1 MKRNQKNHKMKRP
14 IHLAI
19 SLNKCD
25 SGGQKSLVFAY
36 LRSFD
41 PKRIKFDLIVDS
53 DSNSI
58 PYDDVRK
65 LGGTLHVIPP
75 YQHIVAHLKALK
87 KIFSENKYDVLYAVN
102 NTMNLFP
109 LFMAYRAGIKVRV
122 SESLT
127 MASPL
132 ERKKT
137 IMKNVLK
144 RFSHCFCNYM
154 MANGKDCGIYQFGR
168 KAFDQG
174 KIQIFLTP
182 VNAKENTF
190 DAELRKKT
198 RNDFG
203 WNEKVVYGFIARFE
217 LQKNPL
223 FLLDILNEIAKKQ
236 DNSHFVIIGAGAMEH
251 QMLDKIK
258 SLKLEERI
266 SWLGRREDIK
276 QFYMA
281 FDAFLLPSL
290 YEGLPVVGIESQ
302 AAGLPVFFS
311 ENVTREAGIAELG
324 HFISLDKSAKE
335 WADIIISE
343 TQKCITQRR
352 GREEDLRK
360 AGFDAVAE
368 AERLTEFFEKAV
380 VEQNR

>member
-1 MKRNQKNHKMKRP
+1 M
-14 IHLAI
+14 
-19 SLNKCD
+19 
-25 SGGQKSLVFAY
+25 
-36 LRSFD
+36 
-41 PKRIKFDLIVDS
+41 
-53 DSNSI
+53 
-58 PYDDVRK
+58 
-65 LGGTLHVIPP
+65 
-75 YQHIVAHLKALK
+75 
-87 KIFSENKYDVLYAVN
+87 
-102 NTMNLFP
+102 
-109 LFMAYRAGIKVRV
+109 
-122 SESLT
+122 
-127 MASPL
+127 
-132 ERKKT
+132 
-137 IMKNVLK
+137 MKNVLK

-154 MANGKDCGIYQFGR
+154 MANGKDCGIYQFGE
-168 KAFDQG
+168 KAYNQG
-174 KIQIFLTP
+174 KVEIYLTP

-190 DAELRKKT
+190 DSELREKT
-198 RNDFG
+198 RSDFG
-203 WNEKVVYGFIARFE
+203 WNEKVIYGFIARFE

-223 FLLDILNEIAKKQ
+223 FLLDILNEIAQKQ
-236 DNSHFVIIGAGAMEH
+236 ENSHFVIIGAGAMEQ

-258 SLKLEERI
+258 NLKLDERI

-324 HFISLDKSAKE
+324 HFISLDKPANE
-335 WADIIISE
+335 WADIIIRE
-343 TQKCITQRR
+343 TQKSMPQRR

>member
-1 MKRNQKNHKMKRP
+1 MSTP
-14 IHLAI
+14 IRLAI

-58 PYDDVRK
+58 PYDDVK
-65 LGGTLHVIPP
+65 DLGGKLHVIPP
-75 YQHIVAHLKALK
+75 YQNIVAHLKALK
-87 KIFSENKYDVLYAVN
+87 KIFRENKYDVLYAVN

-109 LFMAYRAGIKVRV
+109 LYMAYKAGIKVRV

-137 IMKNVLK
+137 MMKNVLK

-154 MANGKDCGIYQFGR
+154 MANGKDCGIYQFGE
-168 KAFDQG
+168 KAYNQG
-174 KIQIFLTP
+174 KVEIYLTP

-190 DAELRKKT
+190 DSELREKT
-198 RNDFG
+198 RSDFG
-203 WNEKVVYGFIARFE
+203 WNEKVIYGFIARFE

-223 FLLDILNEIAKKQ
+223 FLLDIINEIAQKQ
-236 DNSHFVIIGAGAMEH
+236 ENSHFVIIGAGAMEQ

-258 SLKLEERI
+258 NLKLDERI

-324 HFISLDKSAKE
+324 HFISLDKPANE
-335 WADIIISE
+335 WADIIIRE
-343 TQKCITQRR
+343 TQKSMPQRR

-360 AGFDAVAE
+360 AGFDAVTE

>member
-1 MKRNQKNHKMKRP
+1 MSTP
-14 IHLAI
+14 IRLAI

-41 PKRIKFDLIVDS
+41 SKRIKFDLIVDS

-58 PYDDVRK
+58 PYDDVK
-65 LGGTLHVIPP
+65 DLGGKLHVIPP
-75 YQHIVAHLKALK
+75 YQNIVAHLKALK
-87 KIFSENKYDVLYAVN
+87 KIFRENKYDVLYAVN

-109 LFMAYRAGIKVRV
+109 LYMAYKAGIKVRV

-137 IMKNVLK
+137 MMKNVLK

-154 MANGKDCGIYQFGR
+154 MANGKDCGIYQFGE
-168 KAFDQG
+168 KAYNQG
-174 KIQIFLTP
+174 KVEIYLTP

-190 DAELRKKT
+190 DSELREKT
-198 RNDFG
+198 RSEFR

-223 FLLDILNEIAKKQ
+223 FLLDIINEITQKQ
-236 DNSHFVIIGAGAMEH
+236 ENSHFVIIGAGAMEQ

-258 SLKLEERI
+258 YLKLTERI

-324 HFISLDKSAKE
+324 HFISLDKPANE

-343 TQKCITQRR
+343 TQKSMPQRR

-368 AERLTEFFEKAV
+368 AERLTEFFEIAV

>member
-1 MKRNQKNHKMKRP
+1 MSTP
-14 IHLAI
+14 IRLAI

-58 PYDDVRK
+58 PYDDVK
-65 LGGTLHVIPP
+65 DLGGKLHVIPP
-75 YQHIVAHLKALK
+75 YQNIVAHLKALK
-87 KIFSENKYDVLYAVN
+87 KIFRENKYDVLYAVN

-109 LFMAYRAGIKVRV
+109 LYMAYKAGIKVRV

-137 IMKNVLK
+137 MMKNVLK

-154 MANGKDCGIYQFGR
+154 MANGKDCGIYQFGE
-168 KAFDQG
+168 KAYNQG
-174 KIQIFLTP
+174 KVEIYLTP

-190 DAELRKKT
+190 DSELREKT
-198 RNDFG
+198 RSDFG
-203 WNEKVVYGFIARFE
+203 WNEKVIYGFIARFE

-223 FLLDILNEIAKKQ
+223 FLLDIINEIAQKQ
-236 DNSHFVIIGAGAMEH
+236 ENSHFVIIGAGAMEQ

-258 SLKLEERI
+258 NLKLDERI

-324 HFISLDKSAKE
+324 HFISLDKPANE
-335 WADIIISE
+335 WADIIIRE
-343 TQKCITQRR
+343 TQKSMPQRR

>member
-1 MKRNQKNHKMKRP
+1 MKRP
-14 IHLAI
+14 INLAI

-58 PYDDVRK
+58 PYDDVK
-65 LGGTLHVIPP
+65 DLGGKLHVIPP
-75 YQHIVAHLKALK
+75 YQNIVAHLKALK
-87 KIFSENKYDVLYAVN
+87 KIFRENKYDILYAVN

-109 LFMAYRAGIKVRV
+109 LYMAYKAGIKVRV

-137 IMKNVLK
+137 MMKNVLK

-154 MANGKDCGIYQFGR
+154 MANGKDCGIYQFGE
-168 KAFDQG
+168 KAYNQG
-174 KIQIFLTP
+174 KVEIYLTP

-190 DAELRKKT
+190 DSELREKT
-198 RNDFG
+198 RSEFG
-203 WNEKVVYGFIARFE
+203 WNEKVIYGFIARFE

-223 FLLDILNEIAKKQ
+223 FLLDILNEIALKQ
-236 DNSHFVIIGAGAMEH
+236 ENSHFVIIGAGAMEQ

-258 SLKLEERI
+258 NLKLGERI

-324 HFISLDKSAKE
+324 HFISLDTPANE
-335 WADIIISE
+335 WADIIIRE
-343 TQKCITQRR
+343 TQKSMPQRR

-360 AGFDAVAE
+360 AGFDAVTE

>member
-1 MKRNQKNHKMKRP
+1 MKRP
-14 IHLAI
+14 INLAI

-58 PYDDVRK
+58 PYDDVK
-65 LGGTLHVIPP
+65 DLGGKLHVIPP
-75 YQHIVAHLKALK
+75 YQNIVAHLKALK
-87 KIFSENKYDVLYAVN
+87 KIFRENKYDVLYAVN

-109 LFMAYRAGIKVRV
+109 LYMAYKTGIKVRV

-137 IMKNVLK
+137 MMKNVLK

-154 MANGKDCGIYQFGR
+154 MANGKDCGIYQFGE
-168 KAFDQG
+168 KAYNQG
-174 KIQIFLTP
+174 KVEIYLTP

-190 DAELRKKT
+190 DSELREKT
-198 RNDFG
+198 RSEFG
-203 WNEKVVYGFIARFE
+203 WNEKVIYGFIARFE

-223 FLLDILNEIAKKQ
+223 FLLDIINEIAQKQ
-236 DNSHFVIIGAGAMEH
+236 ENSHFVIIGAGAMEQ

-258 SLKLEERI
+258 NLKLDERI

-324 HFISLDKSAKE
+324 HFISLDTPANE
-335 WADIIISE
+335 WADIIIRE
-343 TQKCITQRR
+343 TQKSMPQRR

>member
-1 MKRNQKNHKMKRP
+1 MSTP
-14 IHLAI
+14 IRLAI

-58 PYDDVRK
+58 PYDDVK
-65 LGGTLHVIPP
+65 DLGGKLHVIPP
-75 YQHIVAHLKALK
+75 YQNIVAHLKALK
-87 KIFSENKYDVLYAVN
+87 KIFRENKYDVLYTVN

-109 LFMAYRAGIKVRV
+109 LYMAYKAGIKVRV

-137 IMKNVLK
+137 MMKNVLK

-154 MANGKDCGIYQFGR
+154 MANGKDCGIYQFGE
-168 KAFDQG
+168 KAYNQG
-174 KIQIFLTP
+174 NVEIYLTP

-190 DAELRKKT
+190 DSELREKT
-198 RNDFG
+198 RSDFG
-203 WNEKVVYGFIARFE
+203 WNEKVIYGFIARFE

-223 FLLDILNEIAKKQ
+223 FLLDILNEIAQKQ
-236 DNSHFVIIGAGAMEH
+236 ENSHFVIIGAGAMEQ

-258 SLKLEERI
+258 NLKLDERI

-324 HFISLDKSAKE
+324 HFISLDKPANE
-335 WADIIISE
+335 WADIIIRE
-343 TQKCITQRR
+343 TQKSMPQRR

-360 AGFDAVAE
+360 AGFDAVTE

>member
-1 MKRNQKNHKMKRP
+1 MSTP
-14 IHLAI
+14 IRLAI

-58 PYDDVRK
+58 PYDDVK
-65 LGGTLHVIPP
+65 DLGGKLHVIPP
-75 YQHIVAHLKALK
+75 YQNIVAHLKALK
-87 KIFSENKYDVLYAVN
+87 KIFRENKYDVLYAVN

-109 LFMAYRAGIKVRV
+109 LYMAYKAGIKVRV

-137 IMKNVLK
+137 MMKNVLK

-154 MANGKDCGIYQFGR
+154 MANGKDCGIYQFGE
-168 KAFDQG
+168 KAYNQG
-174 KIQIFLTP
+174 KVEIYLTP

-190 DAELRKKT
+190 DSELREKT
-198 RNDFG
+198 RSEFG

-223 FLLDILNEIAKKQ
+223 FLLDILNAIAQKQ
-236 DNSHFVIIGAGAMEH
+236 ENSHFVIIGAGAMEQ

-258 SLKLEERI
+258 NLKLDERI

-324 HFISLDKSAKE
+324 HFISLDKPANE
-335 WADIIISE
+335 WADIIIRE
-343 TQKCITQRR
+343 TQKSMPQRR